1 MTDVHPVPAR
11 VPVAVSVVDGC
22 DVPVTMRALAAMP
35 DADYVDVSVLP
46 AEDATDW
53 PPEEWARAVLESAPS
68 ARRFAFIPW
77 RVFLGLR
84 LGPWP
89 SPDHVHGWK
98 IAGRGDDWL
107 RLETSSWLMTCH
119 AVVHVEDGQVS
130 AALFVRYDHPI
141 AALWWPPLSIVHRRA
156 MPVIMHQGAKIL
168 RARRVTQ

>member
-1 MTDVHPVPAR
+1 MTDLRPA
-11 VPVAVSVVDGC
+11 PVAVAVVAVD
-22 DVPVTMRALAAMP
+22 DVPATTRSVAAMP

-46 AEDATDW
+46 SADATDW
-53 PPEEWARAVLESAPS
+53 SPEEWARAVLESAPS

-98 IAGRGDDWL
+98 IAGQGDDWL
-107 RLETSSWLMTCH
+107 RLETASWLMTCH
-119 AVVHVEDGQVS
+119 VVVHVEDGQVS

-141 AALWWPPLSIVHRRA
+141 AALWWPPLSIGHRRA
-156 MPVIMHQGAKIL
+156 MPVILRQGRHVL
-168 RARRVTQ
+168 RARKVAP